1 MPWLIRHWTN
11 LELRVYLKIL
21 KKNILFILLFAAFG
35 AVAAFMFTLKLASG
49 VRFEQYFY
57 LVSSNN
63 PGSQAQPAENST
75 YFSQEAA
82 RNFTDTAIAIL
93 SSPDFIS
100 EISLG
105 NGQIA
110 VRKMAPQVIK
120 LTATASQEGTAKSL
134 IEKTTSSFNQKILSL
149 AGDQIVSLKPV
160 GRGAQP
166 VALAPNRSLI
176 VIFGLLSGSVFALLV
191 VGLKIYFKV

>member
-1 MPWLIRHWTN
+1 
-11 LELRVYLKIL
+11 LELKVYLKIL
-21 KKNILFILLFAAFG
+21 KKNILFILLFAIVG

-63 PGSQAQPAENST
+63 PDSQTQPAENSI
-75 YFSQEAA
+75 YFPQETA
-82 RNFTDTAIAIL
+82 RNFTDTAVAIL

-100 EISLG
+100 EINLG
-105 NGQIA
+105 DGQIV

-149 AGDQIVSLKPV
+149 AGNQIVSLKPV

-166 VALAPNRSLI
+166 VALTPNRSLI
-176 VIFGLLSGSVFALLV
+176 VIFGLLFGSVFALLV